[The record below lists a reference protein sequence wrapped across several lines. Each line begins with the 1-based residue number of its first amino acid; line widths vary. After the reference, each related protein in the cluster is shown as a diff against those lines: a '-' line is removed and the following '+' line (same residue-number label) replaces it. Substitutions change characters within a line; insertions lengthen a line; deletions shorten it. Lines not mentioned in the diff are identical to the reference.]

1 MSYTPT
7 NWKAGDTV
15 TSAKLNKIE
24 QGIVN
29 AGGAN
34 ILVTNCNLDSSNAS
48 GGTRSA
54 GSASG
59 SSAPRLDK
67 TLGEILNADFV
78 IVKAV
83 ENNELMYGFIGDI
96 QYIERQQIYMIAV
109 LVGMGMPLRFIAQD
123 ESDYPTIAPDNS
135 GDDSGD
141 DSGNTPVVE

>member
-15 TSAKLNKIE
+15 TSTKLNKME

-54 GSASG
+54 ASATTN
-59 SSAPRLDK
+59 RLDK
-67 TLGEILNADFV
+67 TLGEILNTDFV

-83 ENNELMYGFIGDI
+83 ENNELMYGFIGAI

-123 ESDYPTIAPDNS
+123 ESDYPTIATDNS